1 MFQTVYD
8 DLTIKNI
15 YSFSDIHGDIHSLI
29 IALRDC
35 AKVIKKKKDKEYDLE
50 PKINSPDLDLERLLQ
65 IDISINDNDYIDDL
79 NYEWNPI
86 MTNTYVV
93 IIGDIIDA
101 TRRGSYFISHE
112 GVLITPSHWYYQV
125 EIKILRFI
133 NSLHE
138 QALKFNS
145 KIIKLLGNH
154 EVMNILGYTERIKK
168 YAFKNDITS
177 HDKIYYRD
185 DTRFNTFL
193 PERHGFNLLMKHGAG
208 ILVRVN
214 NNIFIHGQLVENI
227 TEKDY
232 IDINN
237 NVNSTDFNIVLK
249 ALGQINHTTEDGV
262 ESPLWAREFGS
273 PDSGE
278 SICKKVKQLLQMFI
292 GEEHDITDLRLII
305 GHCIQ
310 SRATMSNQSNRTFS
324 KIDIDASRRIEYLSA
339 PAKTSIPDIKND
351 FIFGVTMGCP
361 KHLNKNDH
369 HLYRV
374 DIGASRG
381 FDSKRDIDMITTPH
395 VDQTFNELEKR
406 YLYSRTPQVLKL
418 GQTVQII
425 RSRLKN
431 TRIHQLRVYYEEYIK
446 KHSRKSLP
454 DKGLPDKGSPDKGS
468 LDKSLLDKGS
478 LDKSSLDL
486 SSLDL
491 SSENY
496 YHKYLKY
503 KIKYLKLLK

>member
-1 MFQTVYD
+1 MFQTIYN

-35 AKVIKKKKDKEYDLE
+35 AKVIKKKEDKKYDLDS
-50 PKINSPDLDLERLLQ
+50 KKNVLDLDLERLLQ
-65 IDISINDNDYIDDL
+65 IDISINDNDYMDDL
-79 NYEWNPI
+79 NYEWDPLI
-86 MTNTYVV
+86 TNTYVV

-101 TRRGSYFISHE
+101 TRKGSYFKSRE
-112 GVLITPSHWYYQV
+112 GMFITPTHWYHQV

-154 EVMNILGYTERIKK
+154 EVMNILGYKDRIKK
-168 YAFKNDITS
+168 YAFKEDITS
-177 HDKIYYRD
+177 DDITSDDKIYYNG

-227 TEKDY
+227 TQKDY

-237 NVNSTDFNIVLK
+237 NVNSSDFNIALK
-249 ALGQINHTTEDGV
+249 ALEQINHTSKDGII
-262 ESPLWAREFGS
+262 SPLWAREFGS
-273 PDSGE
+273 SNNDE
-278 SICKKVKQLLQMFI
+278 SICEKVKNILQMFV

-310 SRATMSNQSNRTFS
+310 SRTTMSNQSNRTFS

-339 PAKTSIPDIKND
+339 PARTSIPDIKND
-351 FIFGVTMGCP
+351 FIFGITMGCP
-361 KHLNKNDH
+361 KHSNNEDH

-395 VDQTFNELEKR
+395 IDQTPNELEKR

-431 TRIHQLRVYYEEYIK
+431 TRIHQPRAYYEEYIK
-446 KHSRKSLP
+446 KYGYKE
-454 DKGLPDKGSPDKGS
+454 
-468 LDKSLLDKGS
+468 
-478 LDKSSLDL
+478 LDL
-486 SSLDL
+486 D
-491 SSENY
+491 SENY
-496 YHKYLKY
+496 YYKYLKY
-503 KIKYLKLLK
+503 KFKYFKLFKY